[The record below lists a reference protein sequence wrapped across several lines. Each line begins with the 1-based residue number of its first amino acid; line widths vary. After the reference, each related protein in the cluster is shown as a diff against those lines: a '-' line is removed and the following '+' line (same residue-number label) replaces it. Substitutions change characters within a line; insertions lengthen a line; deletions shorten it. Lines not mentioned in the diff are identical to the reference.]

1 MKRIGLSLAAA
12 LVAACSSPPRQ
23 NAAPPFALDRAGRP
37 STASGAVPLASDW
50 WLAGS
55 APQDYAATATV
66 DASGAAAGELDSTT
80 PPGGEF
86 GTVMTCVDATALRG
100 QRLALAATV
109 GTDSVPSWAGLWM
122 RVDGGNGAVTAFD
135 NMEDRAIS
143 GTTADAQYQ
152 VVLDV
157 DAAAVDV
164 CYGLLLVDAGRAH
177 FSALTTRAVD
187 HSVPTTDGGL
197 GNGWFLAGSAPARYL
212 PTLSFDTAGA
222 AQGTLASRD
231 ATVPSDQF
239 GTIMTTIDAAPH
251 VGHKVRLTA
260 NVAPTNVAG
269 SAGLWVRIDDAD
281 GNTLAFDNMQD
292 RPITGT
298 AAAAPFAVEL
308 DTPPSAATISFG
320 ILLAGSGHLDVN
332 AMSLQ

>member
-23 NAAPPFALDRAGRP
+23 NAAPFALDRAGRP
-37 STASGAVPLASDW
+37 SAANGAVPLAAGW

-86 GTVMTCVDATALRG
+86 GTVMTCVDATPLRG

-109 GTDSVPSWAGLWM
+109 GTDNVNAWAGLWM

-135 NMEDRAIS
+135 NMEGRPIN
-143 GTTADAQYQ
+143 GTSADAQYQ

-157 DAAAVDV
+157 DAAAADV
-164 CYGLLLVDAGRAH
+164 CYGLLLVDAGRAR
-177 FSALTTRAVD
+177 FSALATRTVD

-197 GNGWFLAGSAPARYL
+197 GNGWFLAGSDPARYV
-212 PTLSFDTAGA
+212 PTLSFDAAGA

-231 ATVPSDQF
+231 ATVTTDQF
-239 GTIMTTIDAAPH
+239 GTIMTTVDAAPH

-260 NVAPTNVAG
+260 NVAPTNVTG
-269 SAGLWVRIDDAD
+269 WAGLWVRIDDAD
-281 GNTLAFDNMQD
+281 GNTLAMDNMQD
-292 RPITGT
+292 RPISGT

-308 DTPPSAATISFG
+308 DTPASAATISFG
-320 ILLAGSGHLDVN
+320 ILLAGSGHVDVS
-332 AMSLQ
+332 AMILQ

>member
-1 MKRIGLSLAAA
+1 MKRFGFPLALALLS
-12 LVAACSSPPRQ
+12 ACNP
-23 NAAPPFALDRAGRP
+23 APKQHATPFALDRAARP
-37 STASGAVPLASDW
+37 STESGAIQLSADW

-55 APQDYAATATV
+55 APEHYAGSATV
-66 DASGAAAGELDSTT
+66 DASGAASGELDSTT

-86 GTVMTCVDATALRG
+86 GTVMTCVDATSLRG

-109 GTDSVPSWAGLWM
+109 GTAGVGAWAGLWM
-122 RVDGGNGAVTAFD
+122 RVDGANGSVTAFD
-135 NMEDRAIS
+135 NMEDRAIT

-157 DAAAVDV
+157 DAAAADV
-164 CYGLLLVDAGRAH
+164 CYGLLLVDAGKSH
-177 FSALTTRAVD
+177 FSALTTRTVD

-197 GNGWFLAGSAPARYL
+197 GNGWFLAGSDPARYV
-212 PTLSFDTAGA
+212 PTLSFDSAGA
-222 AQGTLASRD
+222 AQGSLASRD
-231 ATVPSDQF
+231 ATVTSDQF
-239 GTIMTTIDAAPH
+239 GTIMTTIDAASH

-269 SAGLWVRIDDAD
+269 WAGLWVRIDDAA
-281 GNTLAFDNMQD
+281 GNMLAFDNMQD
-292 RPITGT
+292 RPISGS

-308 DTPPSAATISFG
+308 DTPASASTISFG
-320 ILLAGSGHLDVN
+320 ILLAGSGRVDVA